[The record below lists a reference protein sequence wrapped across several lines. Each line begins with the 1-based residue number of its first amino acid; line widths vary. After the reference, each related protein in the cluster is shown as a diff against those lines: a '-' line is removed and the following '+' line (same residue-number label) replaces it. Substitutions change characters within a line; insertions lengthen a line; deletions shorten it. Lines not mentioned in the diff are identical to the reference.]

1 MKAVPNSVWKVSN
14 AARSTYTQDGAVILD
29 IQKGL
34 CYSLNVVAA
43 KAWSA
48 LESRQGGSTFQ
59 DLIDSLRKQFDDAPR
74 ERLEAD
80 IAEHLEKLEKA
91 GLVHRSTPQ
100 HTPAPS

>member
-1 MKAVPNSVWKVSN
+1 MKAIPNSVWKVSN
-14 AARSTYTQDGAVILD
+14 SARSTYTQDGAVILD

-43 KAWSA
+43 KAWNA

-59 DLIDSLRKQFDDAPR
+59 DLIDSLRKQFDAPP

-80 IAEHLEKLEKA
+80 ITEHLEKLEKA
-91 GLVHRSTPQ
+91 GLVHRSVPQ
-100 HTPAPS
+100 HTSAPS

>member
-1 MKAVPNSVWKVSN
+1 MRTTPNSVWKVSDS
-14 AARSTYTQDGAVILD
+14 ARSTYTQDGAVILD

-48 LESRQGGSTFQ
+48 LESHQGGSTFQ
-59 DLIDSLRKQFDDAPR
+59 DLIDSLRKQFDAPR

-91 GLVHRSTPQ
+91 GLVHRSAFQRP
-100 HTPAPS
+100 PPPS